1 MIYNDNPY
9 AFDAIVYGE
18 KHPANLEFFRQQTQN
33 ITSTIQDAG
42 RSFFSNLS
50 ELNERFNG
58 SEAMRLGKA
67 AIRAAKSIFQ
77 PNIISSIFDIGE
89 MQQAPTVMQ
98 RWIMAN
104 PTVRE
109 LYHNQGCDGYADS
122 YIDYH
127 PDKIGEGH
135 YDFHRATEGMV
146 QIDEANDAWF
156 VKLYP
161 DDLYEG
167 DKNLSHDEKV
177 DILNT
182 WDIIEM
188 FVNAGKADPTSVTNS
203 NL

>member
-33 ITSTIQDAG
+33 ITSTMQDAG
-42 RSFFSNLS
+42 KSFFSNLS

-77 PNIISSIFDIGE
+77 PNIISSIFDIGG

-122 YIDYH
+122 YTDHH
-127 PDKIGEGH
+127 PGTIGESH
-135 YDFHRATEGMV
+135 YDYRRATEGMV

-177 DILNT
+177 DIFNT

-188 FVNAGKADPTSVTNS
+188 FVNAGKVDPTSVTNS